1 MAGAIPDAIPE
12 EGCVS
17 SSPDT
22 SAATFLRGLLTGGAV
37 GLLLLLGM
45 LLIGLFVIDRSDGSQ
60 AATAPADGIA
70 QMVDGGNVSITATWS
85 WTSSSPVFDVV
96 MDTHSIDLDGIDLGS
111 LAVLRLAG
119 SEIAALAWDAPK
131 GGHHREGQL
140 VFPATDASGRQLFD
154 SSTDRIELVIR
165 DVAGVT
171 ERSFV
176 WTR

>member
-1 MAGAIPDAIPE
+1 MAGAIPDAIPD
-12 EGCVS
+12 EGFGS

-22 SAATFLRGLLTGGAV
+22 SAPTFWRGSRIGGAV

-45 LLIGLFVIDRSDGSQ
+45 LAIGLFVIDRSDGSE
-60 AATAPADGIA
+60 AATAPADGIP
-70 QMVDGGNVSITATWS
+70 QTVDGGNVSITATWS
-85 WTSSSPVFDVV
+85 WRSSSPVFDVV

-119 SEIAALAWDAPK
+119 SEIAAITWDAPK
-131 GGHHREGQL
+131 GGHHRKGQL
-140 VFPATDASGRQLFD
+140 VFPGTDASGRQWFD